1 MAHER
6 IRRPELQA
14 QVARRG
20 RLWMATAAAA
30 WLALPAAAMA
40 QEQDRMLLYDKDG
53 LKIRGH
59 LQLGLN
65 AVAEN
70 DVFWNFSETF
80 APGSGFDPDPRW
92 LEGYIK
98 GGFSFTRDFGTG
110 TTVYGKLT
118 GVASGTLGID
128 AFNAGNTGRVT
139 LEEAYLGLR
148 QRFGD
153 DLTTDIS
160 VGPREFVAG
169 TGMLIANGG
178 SSGFERGALKLGPRK
193 AWEQAALGTVK
204 LDRFTATGFY
214 LDANEIPDTDSGTE
228 IAGFDLRFDYDKA
241 TFAGG
246 TFGHVLASDA
256 PYPTAPPPGGLP
268 GLLPGGRDGLNF
280 VNLYARGNPFGDRL
294 GGFFIGGDFAYEWNE
309 RIDMTAWAGRA
320 QIGYTFEETS
330 WTPTISYTYQ
340 TFSGDDPST
349 AALERFDPLYYQG
362 NPDAWSTGT
371 KSSMLFLNSNVNA
384 HQIMLRVRPTQVD
397 TVTFRYAHISA
408 NELNSPIQFGQ
419 GTRLDFTDGSPG
431 VVTGV
436 TDRHLSDDLFL
447 EYNRVLT
454 PNLFLTA
461 GVGVAI
467 PGRGIKLVT
476 RNVAPF
482 WPGAFVNIVA
492 NF

>member
-1 MAHER
+1 MAHKR
-6 IRRPELQA
+6 ICRPELQA
-14 QVARRG
+14 PIARRG
-20 RLWMATAAAA
+20 RLLLATAAAA

-40 QEQDRMLLYDKDG
+40 QAQDRMLLYDKDG

-70 DVFWNFSETF
+70 NVFWNFSDTF
-80 APGSGFDPDPRW
+80 APDARFDTDPRW

-98 GGFSFTRDFGTG
+98 GGFSFERGFDTG
-110 TTVYGKLT
+110 TTLYGKLT

-128 AFNAGNTGRVT
+128 AFNTGNTGRVT

-153 DLTTDIS
+153 DLSTDIS
-160 VGPREFVAG
+160 IGPREYIVG

-193 AWEQAALGTVK
+193 AWEQAALGVARLGK
-204 LDRFTATGFY
+204 VTASAFY
-214 LDANEIPDTDSGTE
+214 LDANEIPASDSNTT
-228 IAGFDLRFDYDKA
+228 IAGFDVRYDPNES
-241 TFAGG
+241 TFAGA
-246 TFGHVLASDA
+246 TLGHVLTSDA
-256 PYPTAPPPGGLP
+256 PYPTAPPPGGAP
-268 GLLPGGRDGLNF
+268 GLIPGGRDGLTF
-280 VNLYARGNPFGDRL
+280 VNLYARTNPFEDRL
-294 GGFFIGGDFAYEWNE
+294 GGFFIAGDFAYEWND
-309 RIDMTAWAGRA
+309 RLDMKAWAGRA
-320 QIGYTFEETS
+320 QIGYTFEEMS

-349 AALERFDPLYYQG
+349 PGLERFDPLYYQG
-362 NPDAWSTGT
+362 SLDAWSTGS

-384 HQIMLRVRPTQVD
+384 HQIMLRVKPTQVD
-397 TVTFRYAHISA
+397 TLTLRYAHISA
-408 NELNSPIQFGQ
+408 NELNSPIQYGQ
-419 GTRLDFTDGSPG
+419 GTRLIVGDGSLNM
-431 VVTGV
+431 VTGV
-436 TDRHLSDDLFL
+436 TEHHLSDDLFL
-447 EYNRVLT
+447 EYNRVLSR
-454 PNLFLTA
+454 NLFLTA

-467 PGRGIKLVT
+467 PGRGIRLVT
-476 RNVAPF
+476 PKSAPY